1 MGNLGNKLIAEETN
15 PDDTAYFTKLLKD
28 TIANVRDEA

>member
-1 MGNLGNKLIAEETN
+1 MGNLGNKLVAKETN
-15 PDDTAYFTKLLKD
+15 PDDAAYFSKLLKE